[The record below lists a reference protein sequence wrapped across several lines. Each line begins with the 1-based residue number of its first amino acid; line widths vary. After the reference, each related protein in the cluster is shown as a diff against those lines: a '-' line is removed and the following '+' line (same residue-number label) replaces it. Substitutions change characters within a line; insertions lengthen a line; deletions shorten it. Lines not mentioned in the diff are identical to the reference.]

1 MSDDWS
7 SLDIRECVEL
17 AVQEADVILAC
28 HGGAK
33 VLAWIADLP
42 HHIYGAGDQATA
54 KRQPRPEG
62 VLRWDRKAL
71 SHLPFFVQVGVP
83 LDTGNLV
90 LFCGLLVLLRRTGA
104 VTRGGEVVSLCSTC
118 YQRSVK
124 CLERLRQMGGEI
136 LEPPLFIGLVF
147 VQLLTVETKLQP
159 MEQLNRSR
167 MEYAGDILAA
177 WGAVCHPW
185 NLHARLLQQ
194 HLLNQLS
201 LSEEQLLEF
210 WHALGR
216 FMQRLKPLVA
226 KGWCL

>member
-1 MSDDWS
+1 M
-7 SLDIRECVEL
+7 
-17 AVQEADVILAC
+17 
-28 HGGAK
+28 
-33 VLAWIADLP
+33 
-42 HHIYGAGDQATA
+42 
-54 KRQPRPEG
+54 
-62 VLRWDRKAL
+62 
-71 SHLPFFVQVGVP
+71 
-83 LDTGNLV
+83 
-90 LFCGLLVLLRRTGA
+90 
-104 VTRGGEVVSLCSTC
+104 VSLCSTC

-124 CLERLRQMGGEI
+124 CWAA
-136 LEPPLFIGLVF
+136 LFIGLVF

-167 MEYAGDILAA
+167 MGYAGDILAA

-201 LSEEQLLEF
+201 LSEEKLLEL

-226 KGWCL
+226 KGWCLWGDAGLPQVLQKFLLQEVRSRGQGAS